1 MGNLDQ
7 AQLLYNVTQVLD
19 ETGLPPDSLEPE
31 ISESTLMRD
40 DETSI
45 QVVQSLKDR
54 DLRIA
59 ADNLDTGYSALRYLK
74 CFSLDI
80 LKIDHS
86 LTHDMISYPDSSRI
100 ISANHCIGHELG
112 LAGFCGRN

>member
-1 MGNLDQ
+1 MIRK
-7 AQLLYNVTQVLD
+7 VFD

-31 ISESTLMRD
+31 ISESALMRD
-40 DETSI
+40 AETSI

-59 ADNLDTGYSALRYLK
+59 ADNLGTGYSALRYLK

-100 ISANHCIGHELG
+100 ISANHCTGHELG
-112 LAGFCGRN
+112 LAGYC